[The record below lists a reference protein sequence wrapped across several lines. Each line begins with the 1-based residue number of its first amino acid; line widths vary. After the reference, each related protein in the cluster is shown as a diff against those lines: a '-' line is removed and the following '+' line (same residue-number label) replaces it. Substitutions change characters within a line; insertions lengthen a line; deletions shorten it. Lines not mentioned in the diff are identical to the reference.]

1 MPRLKNRQHQIPGNL
16 TFRQPESNWQPRA
29 NSSFQGIVEALIAH
43 RRANPFLAQQHN
55 WSTDR
60 AVVED
65 EVDSFNASLCEQ
77 MGWTDYIMAA
87 GGQPAQVPF
96 ERRPA
101 QSILHRAAS
110 VVAGSETLVD
120 WISSG
125 AEAVKPSVSEERAVI
140 CSECPRNESGEL
152 LRWFTRPA
160 AAAIK
165 AAVESRKGMNLSTTM
180 DDKLGVCSACGCE
193 LHLKVHL
200 PLDRIKAHMSKE
212 TMEALDPRC
221 WITKVSP

>member
-1 MPRLKNRQHQIPGNL
+1 MPRLKNRQISRPGGGL
-16 TFRQPESNWQPRA
+16 SFYQPETKWSPRA

-43 RRANPFLAQQHN
+43 RRGNPYLTQQHG

-60 AVVED
+60 AAVED
-65 EVDSFNASLCEQ
+65 EVDAFNAAICEQ

-87 GGQPAQVPF
+87 GGQPAQAPF
-96 ERRPA
+96 ARL
-101 QSILHRAAS
+101 QSPPILHHVKN

-120 WISSG
+120 WIKSG
-125 AEAVKPSVSEERAVI
+125 AEAVDPTLAEKRAI
-140 CSECPRNESGEL
+140 TCATCPKNESGDL
-152 LRWFTRPA
+152 LRWFTKPA

-200 PLDRIKAHMSKE
+200 PLERIKTGMSAE
-212 TMEALDPRC
+212 TMAALDERC
-221 WITKVSP
+221 WITK